1 MAAGEIYQM
10 TVVAIHNA
18 EPIANVFYLKVLDDT
33 GTTDALADAVDALMT
48 QLVTKIAAFQNQ
60 DVGYECVLAR
70 RTLPTTSPTRVI
82 TSAIVGT
89 HVTDSL
95 PANMAFNFRHY
106 SLNGNKNQRGR
117 WYIGGMTQ
125 LFVNKGRLAQSQ
137 RGNYEAFISAAIAT
151 ITQSGR
157 TYRLQH
163 RSTKLNQYWD
173 IDSITLNPIPVKVRN
188 RTPGLCSIS

>member
-1 MAAGEIYQM
+1 MAAGEIFQC

-18 EPIANVFYLKVLDDT
+18 EPVANVFYVKVLDDT
-33 GTTDALADAVDALMT
+33 GTSDALADAVDALMT
-48 QLVTKIAAFQNQ
+48 QIVTKVAAFQN
-60 DVGYECVLAR
+60 DDLAYECILGR
-70 RTLPTTSPTRVI
+70 RVSPTTSPTRVI
-82 TSAIVGT
+82 TSALVGS
-89 HVTDSL
+89 HASSSL

-106 SLNGNKNQRGR
+106 SENGNKNQRGR

-125 LFVNKGRLAQSQ
+125 LFVSKGRISQSQ
-137 RGNYEAFISAAIAT
+137 RSLFESFMDACIAT

-163 RSTKLNQYWD
+163 YSTKLSQFWN
-173 IDSITLNPIPVKVRN
+173 IDSVMINPIPVKVRN